1 MAEIQTNI
9 RRKPIQ
15 LKDQERIQMKLLSP
29 LTGGFFRKCMR
40 RGKEDYENTG
50 RGIDGRELAQY
61 ETAIRKAVDRENR
74 PEIEGGNPF
83 DLMDGCFDG
92 SPSIREKV
100 EHGRISV
107 ENIGGALYG
116 CTTLI
121 LKEELEDWELE
132 ELCEFVSI
140 QYSDGWGEGFEQ
152 RDIPADGGIIR
163 VYFDFAESPN
173 FQIESA
179 VIKNP
184 NLENQKDSILESNQ
198 SKIPETET
206 SYPQKKK
213 PRPKLPLLRQNRHIF
228 SVLPGAFQLL
238 LKSGQKKEADE
249 MYDRVSKVH
258 GYDEALEIIREYVE
272 IEWGGT
278 KEKADPGEQKQ
289 KPGQTKEQ
297 GR

>member
-29 LTGGFFRKCMR
+29 LTGGFFRKCKR

-61 ETAIRKAVDRENR
+61 EMAIRKAVDRENHLGM
-74 PEIEGGNPF
+74 EDGKSF
-83 DLMDGCFDG
+83 DLMEECFDG
-92 SPSIREKV
+92 SPSIQRKV

-107 ENIGGALYG
+107 ENTGGALYG

-121 LKEELEDWELE
+121 LKEELEDWEMK
-132 ELCEFVSI
+132 ELCEYI
-140 QYSDGWGEGFEQ
+140 AGQYSDGWGECFEQ
-152 RDIPADGGIIR
+152 RDIPAEGGIIN
-163 VYFDFAESPN
+163 VYFDFLESPD

-184 NLENQKDSILESNQ
+184 DLEKQKDSISESE
-198 SKIPETET
+198 KWTLPEAAIPCL
-206 SYPQKKK
+206 SAKS
-213 PRPKLPLLRQNRHIF
+213 PRPKLPLVRYQRKND
-228 SVLPGAFQLL
+228 PG
-238 LKSGQKKEADE
+238 GQKK
-249 MYDRVSKVH
+249 
-258 GYDEALEIIREYVE
+258 
-272 IEWGGT
+272 
-278 KEKADPGEQKQ
+278 
-289 KPGQTKEQ
+289 KPKQTK